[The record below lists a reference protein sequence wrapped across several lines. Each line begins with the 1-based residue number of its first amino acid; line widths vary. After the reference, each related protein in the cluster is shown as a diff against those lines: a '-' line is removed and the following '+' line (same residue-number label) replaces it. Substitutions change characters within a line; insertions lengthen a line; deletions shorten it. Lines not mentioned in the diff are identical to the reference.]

1 MYACGLRISEA
12 ASLEVGAIDSANMLL
27 RIIGKGNKERH
38 VPLPQ
43 SVLAE
48 LRSLWLTHRN
58 PRWLFPARRGA
69 KPVEHQ
75 VLCRTFRAA
84 ALAAGIT
91 QRATPHALRHYV
103 SFLTMSGNVAGSGI
117 LIVNHRSQHV
127 AAWPATRH
135 SLLGATSRPE
145 SLATDPRGDNETA
158 CHSVVRF
165 WSAPVP
171 S

>member
-12 ASLEVGAIDSANMLL
+12 ASLEIAAIDSANMLL

-38 VPLPQ
+38 VPLPR

-58 PRWLFPARRGA
+58 PRWLFPTRRGT

-84 ALAAGIT
+84 AFAAGIT
-91 QRATPHALRHYV
+91 QRVTPHALRHSYATRLLENSV
-103 SFLTMSGNVAGSGI
+103 DTRVVQILLGHCNIATTAVYTHLTEPTRISLRGI
-117 LIVNHRSQHV
+117 LDRVM
-127 AAWPATRH
+127 TG
-135 SLLGATSRPE
+135 L
-145 SLATDPRGDNETA
+145 
-158 CHSVVRF
+158 
-165 WSAPVP
+165 
-171 S
+171 